1 MSEAAKKTKNRSTIV
16 IQSIS
21 KKYENC
27 TNTKILLKM
36 FVRKMARFEKV
47 QKPEQLGIQNNLS
60 TTEQNLLDNLPFF
73 QN

>member
-47 QKPEQLGIQNNLS
+47 QKTGTNR
-60 TTEQNLLDNLPFF
+60 
-73 QN
+73 